1 MRYGKDKVSDVLAV
15 LAIMKREIKKASY
28 YRDIKELR
36 MEAVQEVAEI
46 ELRANRYK
54 NRDSALKTIHDACAR
69 RLRPDVQNIAVF
81 DRLADQCLRHNST
94 KLKDILLLFSE
105 SYSQKAAVDEFFKS
119 NLPETSKRASI
130 LRPNR
135 TRVRH

>member
-15 LAIMKREIKKASY
+15 LAIMNKEIKKASH
-28 YRDIKELR
+28 YRDIKEFR
-36 MEAVQEVAEI
+36 MEAVQEIAEI

-81 DRLADQCLRHNST
+81 DRLADQCLRRNST
-94 KLKDILLLFSE
+94 ILKDILLRHSD
-105 SYSQKAAVDEFFKS
+105 SYSQKAAVNEFFKES
-119 NLPETSKRASI
+119 RSVQIRIRSFSPSI
-130 LRPNR
+130 KNNI
-135 TRVRH
+135 HI